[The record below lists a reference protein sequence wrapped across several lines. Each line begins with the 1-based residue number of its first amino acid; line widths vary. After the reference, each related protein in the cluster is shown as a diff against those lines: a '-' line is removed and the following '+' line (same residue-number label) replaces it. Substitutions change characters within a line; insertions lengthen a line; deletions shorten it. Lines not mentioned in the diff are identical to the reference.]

1 MEKAKGETNGGESA
15 VSHHP
20 LESSGTH
27 SNALGEFFE
36 VRPPAKIRKE
46 RRTRHE
52 PVEQELFP
60 LVSAARQF
68 KTPLVVMLGYTDLL
82 RTGRLG
88 AVNHKQH
95 EGLGEIQE
103 SGERLKALINDMLL
117 RCRCEC

>member
-1 MEKAKGETNGGESA
+1 MEKANAETNAGESA

-95 EGLGEIQE
+95 EVLGEIQE
-103 SGERLKALINDMLL
+103 SGERLKALIQDLL
-117 RCRCEC
+117 LLCEL